1 MQLSV
6 VHQLLPFLD
15 WEPLRSVT
23 PAISRVDYCNAFHVG
38 PPLKSI
44 QMLQLLQNRAARQ
57 LHHRLPVC
65 FPVQFTVWI
74 VTLKA
79 FHHIGPGTFSP

>member
-1 MQLSV
+1 MQLCV

-15 WEPLRSVT
+15 REPLRSVT
-23 PAISRVDYCNAFHVG
+23 PAISRVDYCNAFHLG

-44 QMLQLLQNRAARQ
+44 QMLQLLQNRAVGR
-57 LHHRLPVC
+57 LHHWLPVC
-65 FPVQFTVWI
+65 FPVQFTVWV

-79 FHHIGPGTFSP
+79 FRDIGPRTFSP